1 MGVLVDF
8 GHSAVQAALV
18 EFTPEG
24 LKVLAYDYDRLT
36 GGKIMTRN
44 ITNKLMNDFVGEDDT
59 ISVSKR
65 AARKLSRAAEQ
76 AKKTM
81 SANKNNIPVS
91 VECFHDD
98 RDLTGAICRYEF
110 EEMCQ
115 DSFDRVRQ
123 CLLRLKAKAAA
134 GEVHSVEVIGGSS
147 RIPMFKE
154 VVAEVFEGLPV
165 RTSLNGDEA
174 MAKGAALHCAAV
186 TNLYRVRPYRVTDVL
201 QAAHPVRIKYSGD
214 KVQSVSPGL
223 TTVLDGRPEGDTV
236 VLEYENSLAEAQKS
250 LIAVYQLDL
259 PADIEESINMEFK
272 LKRGRF
278 ELHRCT
284 LDGQD
289 LKFTESRVGGLTHQ
303 QLLQSRREER
313 RLMEQD
319 RAEIQRQ
326 DVKNQLEEAVNAFR
340 SVLSESDA
348 QHQKVVDEASAFVQD
363 SQDKID
369 NDEGYPD
376 WSVEQYQSLLR
387 QVEERSEVYQHDL
400 VALSEQMKAEGRR
413 LEAKKQF
420 ETGFDGF
427 KSALSGDACDEE

>member
-1 MGVLVDF
+1 MGTHLKDNTTSGQGANCYVLTVPHYFTDAEVSAVLDAFHVSGASDDGVVVDVMPDLTAAALAHGYYKAAASEKKRVVLVDF

-18 EFTPEG
+18 EFTSEG
-24 LKVLAYDYDRLT
+24 LKVLAYDYDRWT
-36 GGKIMTRN
+36 GGKIMTKN
-44 ITNKLMNDFVGEDDT
+44 ITNKLMNDFIEEDNT

-81 SANKNNIPVS
+81 CANKNNIPVS

-259 PADIEESINMEFK
+259 PADVEESVNMEFK
-272 LKRGRF
+272 FEKR
-278 ELHRCT
+278 T
-284 LDGQD
+284 LG
-289 LKFTESRVGGLTHQ
+289 
-303 QLLQSRREER
+303 
-313 RLMEQD
+313 
-319 RAEIQRQ
+319 
-326 DVKNQLEEAVNAFR
+326 
-340 SVLSESDA
+340 
-348 QHQKVVDEASAFVQD
+348 AS
-363 SQDKID
+363 
-369 NDEGYPD
+369 
-376 WSVEQYQSLLR
+376 
-387 QVEERSEVYQHDL
+387 
-400 VALSEQMKAEGRR
+400 QMHPG
-413 LEAKKQF
+413 
-420 ETGFDGF
+420 
-427 KSALSGDACDEE
+427 